1 MKQPAIFVVSPEL
14 KRALEQLG
22 EKNVNVLLTDKVRHL
37 IQNYQEGKDFIYT
50 SSWGGTQC

>member
-14 KRALEQLG
+14 KRALEKLG
-22 EKNVNVLLTDKVRHL
+22 EKNTNVLLTDKVRRL